1 MSDNLTYSNIQTFV
15 CDDLLQLNTN
25 DFTLDSNLLYLGLD
39 SLKMM
44 RLVQFLEES
53 FQITIKDEDVNGK
66 NMTSVRSITEL
77 VDRYLCATKL

>member
-25 DFTLDSNLLYLGLD
+25 DFTPDSNLLYLGLD

-53 FQITIKDEDVNGK
+53 FQITIKDEDVNAK
-66 NMTSVRSITEL
+66 NMASIHSITAL
-77 VDRYLCATKL
+77 VDRYLCTTKR